1 MGRGSHLQ
9 LSLVGSLKRLIV
21 VSLLVLVAAVAY
33 RSFGSAET
41 ATGTL
46 TLQQP
51 APNVGQRA
59 PEFTTRTAEGDRF
72 TLSGDGVYVLTFWST
87 LNESSNKAQPSFS
100 ELANEYG
107 NDEVSFAAV
116 YVNGVPDVGSA
127 PYAMLQDGNG
137 KLTSRYNVKR
147 VPRLFL
153 IENGTVKL
161 VLNGYYDGS
170 EEELKKKLQE
180 VLPDGP

>member
-1 MGRGSHLQ
+1 LR
-9 LSLVGSLKRLIV
+9 RLIA
-21 VSLLVLVAAVAY
+21 VSLLLLVAATAY

-41 ATGTL
+41 ATGSL
-46 TLQQP
+46 TLAQP
-51 APNVGQRA
+51 APAPGDRA
-59 PEFTTRTAEGDRF
+59 PEFTTKTAAGERF
-72 TLSGDGVYVLTFWST
+72 TLTDNGVYVLAFWST
-87 LNESSNKAQPSFS
+87 LNVNSNKAEPGFK
-100 ELANEYG
+100 ELAEEYD
-107 NDEVSFAAV
+107 NDEASFAVV
-116 YVNGVPDVGSA
+116 YVNGAPEDYQA
-127 PYAMLQDGNG
+127 PYTLLRDTNG

-153 IENGTVKL
+153 IKNGDVEL

>member
-1 MGRGSHLQ
+1 MR
-9 LSLVGSLKRLIV
+9 RLIV
-21 VSLLVLVAAVAY
+21 VSVLVLVAATAY

-59 PEFTTRTAEGDRF
+59 PEFTTRTAQGDRF
-72 TLSGDGVYVLTFWST
+72 TLSDEGVYVLTFWST
-87 LNESSNKAQPSFS
+87 LNENSNQAQPGF
-100 ELANEYG
+100 EKLANEYG
-107 NDEVSFAAV
+107 NDQATFAAV
-116 YVNGVPDVGSA
+116 YVNGVPNDGGA
-127 PYAMLQDGNG
+127 PYAMLQDSNG

-153 IENGTVKL
+153 IKNDKVKL

-170 EEELKKKLQE
+170 EEDLKKALQE
-180 VLPDGP
+180 ILSDGS

>member
-1 MGRGSHLQ
+1 LR
-9 LSLVGSLKRLIV
+9 RLIA
-21 VSLLVLVAAVAY
+21 VSLLLLVAATAY

-41 ATGTL
+41 ATGSL
-46 TLQQP
+46 TLAQP
-51 APNVGQRA
+51 APAPGDRA
-59 PEFTTRTAEGDRF
+59 PEFTTKTAEDKRF
-72 TLSGDGVYVLTFWST
+72 TLTDDGVYVLAFWST
-87 LNESSNKAQPSFS
+87 LNVDSDKAEPGFK
-100 ELANEYG
+100 ELAEEYDNE
-107 NDEVSFAAV
+107 EATFAAV
-116 YVNGVPDVGSA
+116 YVNGAPEDYQA
-127 PYAMLQDGNG
+127 PYTMLRDTNG

-153 IENGTVKL
+153 IKNGTVEL

>member
-1 MGRGSHLQ
+1 L
-9 LSLVGSLKRLIV
+9 LKRLIV
-21 VSLLVLVAAVAY
+21 VSILVLVAATAY

-41 ATGTL
+41 ATGSL
-46 TLQQP
+46 TLAQP
-51 APNVGQRA
+51 APAPGDRA
-59 PEFTTRTAEGDRF
+59 PEFTTKTAEDKRF
-72 TLSGDGVYVLTFWST
+72 TLTDDGVYVLAFWST
-87 LNESSNKAQPSFS
+87 LNVSSDKAEPGFK
-100 ELANEYG
+100 ELAEEYD
-107 NDEVSFAAV
+107 NDEASFAVV
-116 YVNGVPDVGSA
+116 YVNGAPEDYQA
-127 PYAMLQDGNG
+127 PYTLLRDTNG

-153 IENGTVKL
+153 IKNGDVEL

>member
-1 MGRGSHLQ
+1 
-9 LSLVGSLKRLIV
+9 LKRLTI

-51 APNVGQRA
+51 APNVGERA
-59 PEFTTRTAEGDRF
+59 PEFTARTAGGEPFALTDN
-72 TLSGDGVYVLTFWST
+72 GVYVLTFWST

-100 ELANEYG
+100 DLANEYG
-107 NDEVSFAAV
+107 NDQVSFAAV
-116 YVNGVPDVGSA
+116 YVNGVPSDGGA
-127 PYAMLQDGNG
+127 PYAMLQDSNG
-137 KLTSRYNVKR
+137 RLTSRYNVKR

-153 IENGTVKL
+153 IKGGKVKL

-170 EEELKKKLQE
+170 EEDLRKALQE
-180 VLPDGP
+180 VLPDGS

>member
-1 MGRGSHLQ
+1 M
-9 LSLVGSLKRLIV
+9 KRLAIV
-21 VSLLVLVAAVAY
+21 VFVVLATALVY

-41 ATGTL
+41 GTGSLTL
-46 TLQQP
+46 TPP
-51 APNVGQRA
+51 APNVGQAA
-59 PEFTTRTAEGDRF
+59 PLFTVKSVEGRNFELADH
-72 TLSGDGVYVLTFWST
+72 GVYVLTFWST

-116 YVNGVPDVGSA
+116 YVNGVPDVGGA

>member
-1 MGRGSHLQ
+1 VR
-9 LSLVGSLKRLIV
+9 RLIV
-21 VSLLVLVAAVAY
+21 VSLLVLVAAMAY

-41 ATGTL
+41 ATGSL
-46 TLQQP
+46 TLAQP
-51 APNVGQRA
+51 APAPGDRA
-59 PEFTTRTAEGDRF
+59 PEFTTRTAGGERF
-72 TLSGDGVYVLTFWST
+72 TLTDNGVYVLAFWST
-87 LNESSNKAQPSFS
+87 LNVSSNKAEPGFK
-100 ELANEYG
+100 ELAEEYD
-107 NDEVSFAAV
+107 NDEASFAAV
-116 YVNGVPDVGSA
+116 YVNGAPEDYQA
-127 PYAMLQDGNG
+127 PYTLLRDTNG

-153 IENGTVKL
+153 IKNGNVEL